1 MGEMSSLLADNF
13 VGLTPNGS
21 KRTIFVIILL
31 FFFGNPNLMFD
42 KHVLFILIAILG
54 YMLGSKLMD
63 C

>member
-13 VGLTPNGS
+13 VDLAPNGS
-21 KRTIFVIILL
+21 KRTHLCYNIIIFFL
-31 FFFGNPNLMFD
+31 GNPHLMFD

-54 YMLGSKLMD
+54 SKLMD